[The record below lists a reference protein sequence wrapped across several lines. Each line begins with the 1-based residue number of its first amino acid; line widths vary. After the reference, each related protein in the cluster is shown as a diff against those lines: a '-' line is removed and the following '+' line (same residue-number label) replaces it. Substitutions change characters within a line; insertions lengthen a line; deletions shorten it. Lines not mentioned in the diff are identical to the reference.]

1 MSAEIV
7 SFSAVRTASMLR
19 RNAPPAWIDVFLAQM
34 TSAAREQRDQR
45 REAYWREVAA
55 LLDRATSR
63 AV

>member
-1 MSAEIV
+1 
-7 SFSAVRTASMLR
+7 
-19 RNAPPAWIDVFLAQM
+19 M

-55 LLDRATSR
+55 LLHRAASR